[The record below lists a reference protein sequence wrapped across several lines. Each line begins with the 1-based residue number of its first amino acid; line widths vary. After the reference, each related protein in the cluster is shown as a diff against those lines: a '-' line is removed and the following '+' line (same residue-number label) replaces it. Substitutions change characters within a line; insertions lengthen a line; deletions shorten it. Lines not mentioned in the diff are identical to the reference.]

1 MNGFKMDDAW
11 LIVRDHNRSLQSST
25 KLFFEGTPAKVLA
38 NKISWKIIGSL
49 EAKPKYAREIAKELS
64 LNEQSVYYHVKKLL
78 ECGIIKIVEEQSIR
92 GANAKKLSL
101 SGDGVSILFR
111 KPSKE
116 MQKPY
121 ISNGRLCRFFDDFL
135 KDNAFDGYIVVGSPE
150 PHGPFRAVARDGH
163 YAAQLSYYL
172 GKCSGHPTNFF
183 VRLDT
188 DIKAEK
194 LYNENLIL
202 IGGPITNLLVS
213 EVNQY
218 LQVKFIEPN
227 YWSGIVDKEG
237 NVFSGETDALIA
249 KIRNPFDRDRCVIV
263 IAGVRHQGTKSA
275 IIGLTECSEEV
286 LRGYN
291 GQPNYA
297 LIIKGFDQDGDGKV
311 DYTEVKKSYSY

>member
-1 MNGFKMDDAW
+1 MGDAW
-11 LIVRDHNRSLQSST
+11 LIVKDQSRSLQSTT

-38 NKISWKIIGSL
+38 NKISWEIISSL
-49 EAKPKYAREIAKELS
+49 EKGPKYAREIAKERS

-78 ECGIIKIVEEQSIR
+78 ECGIIKVVEERSIR
-92 GANAKKLSL
+92 GASAKRLSL

-116 MQKPY
+116 VLKPY
-121 ISNGRLCRFFDDFL
+121 TSNDKLCLFFKDFV
-135 KDNAFDGYIVVGSPE
+135 KGDAFDGYIVVGSPE

-172 GKCSGHPTNFF
+172 GKCFGYPTNFF

-194 LYNENLIL
+194 LYDENLVL

-213 EVNQY
+213 ELNQY
-218 LQVKFIEPN
+218 LKVKFIEPN
-227 YWSGIVDKEG
+227 YWSGIIDNEG
-237 NVFSGETDALIA
+237 NVFSGETDALIT
-249 KIRNPFDRDRCVIV
+249 KIRNPFDRRKCVIAV
-263 IAGVRHQGTKSA
+263 AGVRHQGTKSA
-275 IIGLTECSEEV
+275 IIGMTECAEDV
-286 LRGYN
+286 LKSYS
-291 GQPNYA
+291 GQTNYA

-311 DYTEVKKSYSY
+311 DHTEVLRTYSY